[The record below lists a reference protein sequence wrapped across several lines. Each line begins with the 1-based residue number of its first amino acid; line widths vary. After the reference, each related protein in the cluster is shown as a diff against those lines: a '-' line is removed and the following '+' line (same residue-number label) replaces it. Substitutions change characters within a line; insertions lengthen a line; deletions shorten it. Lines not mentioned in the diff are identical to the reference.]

1 MIPDYGDKPYY
12 SLSRYYRQQFG
23 TKVYKL
29 SINAG
34 FTCPNRDGTL
44 GIRGCSFC
52 SAGGSG
58 EFAGKKQDSIKDQ
71 IAYEKKLLF
80 PKLKRI
86 KEISYIAYFQAYTN
100 TYAPL
105 TELKQVYEEALSQPQ
120 IVGLSIATRP
130 DCIADDVVAYLKK
143 LATRTYVSV
152 ELGLQTISEEIAS
165 HIRRGYPLPIFED
178 AITRLSNANIHLVVH
193 LIIGLPGETKELL
206 YDTIHY
212 LNQLPVNGIK
222 FSLLHILKGSDMEQ
236 EYMLH
241 KEHFPEYD
249 PQSYAQLIT
258 DLIRRLRPDIVV
270 HRMTGDGPKSLLVA
284 PAWSA
289 NKRHVLNTISKTM
302 KDTGMTQGDMKKEI
316 EYGK

>member
-29 SINAG
+29 ALNAG

-44 GIRGCSFC
+44 GTRGCSFC

-58 EFAGKKQDSIKDQ
+58 EFAGKEQDSIEDQ
-71 IAYEKKLLF
+71 IVYEKNLLF
-80 PKLKRI
+80 PKLKHA

-105 TELKQVYEEALSQPQ
+105 SVLKQVYETALSQPQ

-130 DCIADDVVAYLKK
+130 DCIADDVCAYLKA
-143 LATRTYVSV
+143 LAAHTYVSV
-152 ELGLQTISEEIAS
+152 ELGLQTISEDIAS
-165 HIRRGYPLPIFED
+165 HVRRGYPLSVFEN
-178 AITRLSNANIHLVVH
+178 TVMRLSNANIHVVVH
-193 LIIGLPGETKELL
+193 LIIGLPGETKQLL
-206 YDTIHY
+206 YDTILY
-212 LNQLPVNGIK
+212 LNQLPIGGVK

-236 EYMLH
+236 EYLLH
-241 KEHFPEYD
+241 KERFPKYD
-249 PQSYAQLIT
+249 PQSYAELIT

-284 PAWSA
+284 PLWSA

-302 KDTGMTQGDMKKEI
+302 KETGMTQGDMEKET

>member
-12 SLSRYYRQQFG
+12 SLSRYYHQQFG

-80 PKLKRI
+80 PKLKHI

-105 TELKQVYEEALSQPQ
+105 TELKQVYEAALSQPQ

-130 DCIADDVVAYLKK
+130 DCIADDVAAYLKK

-165 HIRRGYPLPIFED
+165 HIRRGYPLSIFED

-212 LNQLPVNGIK
+212 LNQLPINGIK

-289 NKRHVLNTISKTM
+289 NKRQVLNTISKTM

>member
-12 SLSRYYRQQFG
+12 SLNQYYRQQFK

-29 SINAG
+29 ALNAG

-44 GIRGCSFC
+44 GTRGCSFC

-58 EFAGKKQDSIKDQ
+58 EFAGKKQDTIEAQ
-71 IAYEKKLLF
+71 IAYEKNLLF
-80 PKLKRI
+80 PKLKHT

-105 TELKQVYEEALSQPQ
+105 SVLKQVYEAALSQPQ

-130 DCIADDVVAYLKK
+130 DCIADDVAAYLKE
-143 LATRTYVSV
+143 LAAHTYVSV
-152 ELGLQTISEEIAS
+152 ELGLQTISEEIAG
-165 HIRRGYPLPIFED
+165 HIRRGYPLSVFED
-178 AITRLSNANIHLVVH
+178 TLMRLSNAGIHLVVH
-193 LIIGLPGETKELL
+193 LIIGLPGETKQLL

-212 LNQLPVNGIK
+212 LNQLPIDGVK

-236 EYMLH
+236 EYALH
-241 KEHFPEYD
+241 KERFPEYD
-249 PQSYAQLIT
+249 PQSYAELIT
-258 DLIRRLRPDIVV
+258 DLIRRLRPDIVI

-284 PAWSA
+284 PLWTA

-302 KDTGMTQGDMKKEI
+302 KETGMTQGDMEKET

>member
-52 SAGGSG
+52 SAGGAG

-71 IAYEKKLLF
+71 IAYEKNLLF
-80 PKLKRI
+80 PKLKHI

-212 LNQLPVNGIK
+212 LNQLPINGIK

>member
-29 SINAG
+29 ALNAG

-44 GIRGCSFC
+44 GTRGCSFC

-58 EFAGKKQDSIKDQ
+58 EFAGKEQDSIEDQ
-71 IAYEKKLLF
+71 IVYEKNLLF
-80 PKLKRI
+80 PKLKHT

-105 TELKQVYEEALSQPQ
+105 SVLKQVYEASLSQPQ

-130 DCIADDVVAYLKK
+130 DCIADDVAAYLKE
-143 LATRTYVSV
+143 LATHTYVSV
-152 ELGLQTISEEIAS
+152 ELGLQTISEDIAG
-165 HIRRGYPLPIFED
+165 HVRRGYPLSVFED
-178 AITRLSNANIHLVVH
+178 TVMRLSNANIHLVVH
-193 LIIGLPGETKELL
+193 LIIGLPGETKQLL

-212 LNQLPVNGIK
+212 LNQLPIGGVK

-236 EYMLH
+236 EYILH
-241 KEHFPEYD
+241 RERFPEYD
-249 PQSYAQLIT
+249 PQSYAGLIT

-284 PAWSA
+284 PLWSA

-302 KDTGMTQGDMKKEI
+302 KETGMTQGDMEKET

>member
-1 MIPDYGDKPYY
+1 M
-12 SLSRYYRQQFG
+12 
-23 TKVYKL
+23 
-29 SINAG
+29 A
-34 FTCPNRDGTL
+34 
-44 GIRGCSFC
+44 
-52 SAGGSG
+52 
-58 EFAGKKQDSIKDQ
+58 
-71 IAYEKKLLF
+71 
-80 PKLKRI
+80 
-86 KEISYIAYFQAYTN
+86 
-100 TYAPL
+100 
-105 TELKQVYEEALSQPQ
+105 
-120 IVGLSIATRP
+120 
-130 DCIADDVVAYLKK
+130 AYLKK

-165 HIRRGYPLPIFED
+165 HIRRGYPLSIFED

-212 LNQLPVNGIK
+212 LNQLPINGIK